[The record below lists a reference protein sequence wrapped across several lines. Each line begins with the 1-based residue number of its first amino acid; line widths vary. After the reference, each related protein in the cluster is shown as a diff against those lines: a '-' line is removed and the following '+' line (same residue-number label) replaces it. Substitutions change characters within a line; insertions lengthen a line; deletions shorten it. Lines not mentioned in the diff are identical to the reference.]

1 MDLLS
6 EEVGF
11 VCQQDLRT
19 FYLSEIEY
27 QCGDLLGS
35 GACSVGETMKK
46 ISKPNC
52 LIDDIVQGLFLI
64 GLERQACDFGL
75 PV

>member
-11 VCQQDLRT
+11 VRQQDLRA

-27 QCGDLLGS
+27 QCGNLLS
-35 GACSVGETMKK
+35 RGACGVGEAMEEVSET
-46 ISKPNC
+46 NC
-52 LIDDIVQGLFLI
+52 LINDVVQGLFLI
-64 GLERQACDFGL
+64 RLERQACDFGL